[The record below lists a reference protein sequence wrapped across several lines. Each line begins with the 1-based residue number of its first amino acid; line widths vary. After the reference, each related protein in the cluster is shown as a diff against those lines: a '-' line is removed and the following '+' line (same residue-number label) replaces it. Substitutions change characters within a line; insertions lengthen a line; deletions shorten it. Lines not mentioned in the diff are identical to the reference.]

1 MKTEDLI
8 KDLLVDLWLTA
19 EEELREGNCDS
30 CLTLK
35 DLFIEYFE
43 LINKEDQEYVRDY
56 LEQIAA

>member
-1 MKTEDLI
+1 MGTDI
-8 KDLLVDLWLTA
+8 KDLLVNLWLTA
-19 EEELREGNCDS
+19 EEELREGNYDS

>member
-43 LINKEDQEYVRDY
+43 LINKEDQQCVRDY
-56 LEQIAA
+56 LESVAA

>member
-1 MKTEDLI
+1 MGTDI

-19 EEELREGNCDS
+19 EEELREGNYDS